1 MSHVVGNKD
10 TSNVLIRF
18 GKVFCLIGLA
28 IPVLNLILRI
38 ISPKLIAKIVAE
50 GLIVINPLSTI
61 LFFFLGVAIWL
72 VRNEGTRSLNRSVS
86 LSLAGVVLAVT
97 IVKGLAFIFNWSFSI
112 DAFLFGDYEW
122 LRYGEANDSLWSQRF
137 PYILISFAL
146 LSLAILL
153 IDTNVTYLIKYSQVL
168 SYIMILL
175 AMVNVY
181 GYVFQIEIMYGQR
194 REALPMSL
202 LAAIS
207 SFFLSTAILFLRPYR
222 GSMRLLIGANPTKVV
237 LIRFFALLAP
247 LVLGWFET
255 IGEKRGY
262 YSKEFGKAILTT
274 FSFALTMGLLGVKA
288 EIQYTYKMHKANIMY
303 HIKRERKRLRRI
315 LKYSPTYI
323 SIVDLQ
329 KDKLVYSN
337 IKNKKLLDSKDPSSG
352 KGFMRTLEDM
362 AHKDDGKRLKDA
374 RKKLNSLGINDYD
387 EIEYR
392 IIDSDKKV
400 HWLSS
405 RRMIFKRKKGG
416 EAVQILMNTIDV
428 TKLKKQ
434 VEKVRKQE
442 KEIENINS
450 DLRAAKKK
458 TEKANEQLQE
468 KTAGKT
474 SEAMFYE
481 AYWQLGAE
489 AIIRFELQDLESID
503 LRENAVIVAELLTRH
518 AVIADVNPVAR
529 RLVPIIEHARENRIK
544 WNRIW
549 QASDVERLGV
559 FTTFA
564 ERGAKLWN
572 VNFKIG
578 ESIDNCLEINGNIT
592 GIVQKEKLYGFWIVL
607 NSG

>member
-1 MSHVVGNKD
+1 MPHVLDNKD

-72 VRNEGTRSLNRSVS
+72 VRNEDTQSLNRSLS
-86 LSLAGVVLAVT
+86 LSLAGVVMAVT
-97 IVKGLAFIFNWSFSI
+97 IVKALAFIFNWSFSI

-137 PYILISFAL
+137 PYILVIFAL
-146 LSLAILL
+146 LSLAVLL
-153 IDTNVTYLIKYSQVL
+153 IDTQATYLIKYSQVL

-181 GYVFQIEIMYGQR
+181 GYVFQIEIMYGKR
-194 REALPMSL
+194 GEALPMSL

-222 GSMRLLIGANPTKVV
+222 GSMRLLIGSNPTKVI

-247 LVLGWFET
+247 LLLGWFET

-288 EIQYTYKMHKANIMY
+288 EIQYTYKIHKAKIMY

-323 SIVDLQ
+323 NIVDLQ
-329 KDKLVYSN
+329 EDKLVYSN
-337 IKNKKLLDSKDPSSG
+337 IENKKLLDGKEPSSG

-362 AHKDDGKRLKDA
+362 AHKDDSKQLKDA
-374 RKKLNSLGINDYD
+374 REKLNSLGMDDYD

-400 HWLSS
+400 HWFSS
-405 RRMIFKRKKGG
+405 RRMIFKRKRGG
-416 EAVQILMNTIDV
+416 GVLQILMNTIDI

-434 VEKVRKQE
+434 VEKVSEQE
-442 KEIENINS
+442 KKIENINI

-458 TEKANEQLQE
+458 TEKANEQLRE
-468 KTAGKT
+468 KTSGRT
-474 SEAMFYE
+474 SEVMFYE

-489 AIIRFELQDLESID
+489 AIIRFEFQDLESID
-503 LRENAVIVAELLTRH
+503 LRKNAVAVAELMAHH
-518 AVIADVNPVAR
+518 AVIADVNPAAR
-529 RLVPIIEHARENRIK
+529 RLAPIIENALEKGIK
-544 WNRIW
+544 WSRIW
-549 QASDVERLGV
+549 QAPELERLRV
-559 FTTFA
+559 FATFA
-564 ERGAKLWN
+564 ERGARLWN

-578 ESIDNCLEINGNIT
+578 DSIDNYLEINGNIT
-592 GIVQKEKLYGFWIVL
+592 GIVKKEKLYGFWIVL